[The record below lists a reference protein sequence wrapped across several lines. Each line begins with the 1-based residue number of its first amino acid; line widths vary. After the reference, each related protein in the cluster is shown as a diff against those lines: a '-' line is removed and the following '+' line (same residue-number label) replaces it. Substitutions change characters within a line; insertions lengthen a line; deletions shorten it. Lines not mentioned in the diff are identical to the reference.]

1 MMIRTFGIAM
11 LVAMA
16 TAGPVR
22 AQAEWRLTLE
32 AGATTFSSAA
42 HDTSTPAVH
51 LRPWRPTTFSLR
63 ATRDHGR
70 LGFGVTL
77 GVSNG
82 PLGVNIE
89 DFVLL
94 DGSRLLLF
102 ELSPEVRYR
111 LAATGGGESL
121 HLSAGP
127 ILDFWTPEGDDP
139 RTAFGG
145 IGGLTLSLP
154 LAGDWLV
161 DVRGDLAV
169 TGSLLTEEEETPAL
183 TRESTMR
190 RGRLALGITR
200 KL

>member
-1 MMIRTFGIAM
+1 MIRIFGLATLIAI
-11 LVAMA
+11 V
-16 TAGPVR
+16 TGRSVS
-22 AQAEWRLTLE
+22 AQAEWRLTFDV
-32 AGATTFSSAA
+32 GATTFSSAA

-51 LRPWRPTTFSLR
+51 LRPWHPTTFSLR
-63 ATRDHGR
+63 ATRDAGA

-82 PLGVNIE
+82 PLGANIE

-94 DGSRLLLF
+94 DGGNMLLI

-111 LAATGGGESL
+111 LATTAGGAAL

-127 ILDFWTPEGDDP
+127 LFDLWTPQGDET
-139 RTAFGG
+139 RAVWGG

-154 LAGDWLV
+154 LAGSWLV

-169 TGSLLTEEEETPAL
+169 TGSLLTEEEETPSL
-183 TRESTMR
+183 TRENTMR
-190 RGRLALGITR
+190 RGRLALGLSTR
-200 KL
+200 L

>member
-1 MMIRTFGIAM
+1 MIRTIGIAA
-11 LVAMA
+11 LSATL
-16 TAGPVR
+16 TAGPAL
-22 AQAEWRLTLE
+22 AQAEWRLTLD
-32 AGATTFSSAA
+32 AGTTTFSAA
-42 HDTSTPAVH
+42 AYDTSTPAVH
-51 LRPWRPTTFSLR
+51 IRPWRPTIVSLR
-63 ATRDHGR
+63 ATRDAGKI
-70 LGFGVTL
+70 GFGMTL
-77 GVSNG
+77 GLSNG
-82 PLGVNIE
+82 PLGVDIE

-94 DGSRLLLF
+94 DGGNALLIEF
-102 ELSPEVRYR
+102 TPELRYR
-111 LAATGGGESL
+111 LAATGGGAAL

-127 ILDFWTPEGDDP
+127 LVDIWTPQGDDT
-139 RTAFGG
+139 RTVFGG

-169 TGSLLTEEEETPAL
+169 TGSLLTEEEETAAL